1 MILEDVAAIR
11 TGVVTTRK
19 KAGEKDSV
27 IYEYGLLNL
36 KCAAT
41 AGYLD
46 LQYIETLGTVE
57 PLKSEYFT
65 QMDDILV
72 RLSTPYT
79 VIMITKEDWCGYLVP
94 SHFAIIRVNKEVA
107 SPEYILWLLKRK
119 STKQKILQNISGTGA
134 FGTIN
139 SKFFNSLP
147 VLNLPLNK
155 QRVIGQLQILSEKEQ
170 ELLHKLAAQKE
181 IYNRLLVD
189 KIYDSVK
196 RGNENDYETKY

>member
-1 MILEDVAAIR
+1 MILEDVATIR

-19 KAGEKDSV
+19 KAGGKDSV
-27 IYEYGLLNL
+27 RCEYGLLNL

-41 AGYLD
+41 VGYLD

-57 PLKSEYFT
+57 PLKHEYFT

-72 RLSTPYT
+72 RLSAPYT
-79 VIMITKEDWCGYLVP
+79 VIMITKKEWCEYLVP

-107 SPEYILWLLKRK
+107 SPEYILWLLKRE

-147 VLNLPLNK
+147 VRNLPLNK
-155 QRVIGQLQILSEKEQ
+155 QRVIGQMQILSEKEQ
-170 ELLHKLAAQKE
+170 ELLHKLTAQKE

-196 RGNENDYETKY
+196 RGN

>member
-57 PLKSEYFT
+57 PLKHEYFT

-147 VLNLPLNK
+147 VRDLPLNK
-155 QRVIGQLQILSEKEQ
+155 QRIIGQMQILSEKEQ
-170 ELLHKLAAQKE
+170 ELLHKLAAQRE

-196 RGNENDYETKY
+196 RGN

>member
-1 MILEDVAAIR
+1 MILKDVATIR

-19 KAGEKDSV
+19 KAGGKDSV
-27 IYEYGLLNL
+27 RYEYGLLNL
-36 KCAAT
+36 KCAST

-46 LQYIETLGTVE
+46 LQHIETLGTVE
-57 PLKSEYFT
+57 PLKHEYFT

-72 RLSTPYT
+72 RLSAPYT
-79 VIMITKEDWCGYLVP
+79 VIMITKKEWCEYLVP

-107 SPEYILWLLKRK
+107 SPEYILWLLKRE

-147 VLNLPLNK
+147 VRNLPLNK
-155 QRVIGQLQILSEKEQ
+155 QRVIGQMQILSEKEH
-170 ELLHKLAAQKE
+170 ELLHKLTAQKE
-181 IYNRLLVD
+181 IYNKLLVD
-189 KIYDSVK
+189 KIYDSIK
-196 RGNENDYETKY
+196 RGN

>member
-57 PLKSEYFT
+57 PLKPEYFT

-147 VLNLPLNK
+147 VRDLPLNK
-155 QRVIGQLQILSEKEQ
+155 QRIIGQLQILSEKEQ

-196 RGNENDYETKY
+196 RGN